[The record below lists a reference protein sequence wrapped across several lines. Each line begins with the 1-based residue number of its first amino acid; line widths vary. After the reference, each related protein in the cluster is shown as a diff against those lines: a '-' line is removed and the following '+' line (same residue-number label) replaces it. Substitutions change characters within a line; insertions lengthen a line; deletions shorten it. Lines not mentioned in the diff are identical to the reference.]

1 MNAWRFNTTA
11 AAQLIRIAGF
21 VIGGTGLERFTIT
34 SAPNGGAAQ
43 DGTIREFVL
52 ANHYMDSF
60 AFHPI
65 SGRAI
70 IHKFGYPQCSK
81 K

>member
-1 MNAWRFNTTA
+1 LQAWLLA
-11 AAQLIRIAGF
+11 APDW
-21 VIGGTGLERFTIT
+21 
-34 SAPNGGAAQ
+34 SASPSPAPQNGGAAQ
-43 DGTIREFVL
+43 DGMNDEFVL